1 MGVTEANARIV
12 ADYLLSKDRDIRE
25 RIDMRA
31 KRFMQRFIP
40 NLKYRYLV
48 YSFALG
54 FCLPLV
60 LLAGYRAFRKKPGN
74 SP

>member
-1 MGVTEANARIV
+1 
-12 ADYLLSKDRDIRE
+12 
-25 RIDMRA
+25 MRA
-31 KRFMQRFIP
+31 KRFMQRYIP

-54 FCLPLV
+54 FSLPLV